1 MKVLN
6 VILIGAGD
14 RGNTYTRIMSE
25 MPEQFKVV
33 AVAEPNESRR
43 NRIRERHNIP
53 AEQCFKDWKDLL
65 ALGKI
70 ADVAIIATMDRQH
83 FEPTMKAIQLKYDIL
98 LEKPVSPNPK
108 ECIQI
113 AESAKENGVSILVC
127 HVLRYTQLFMTL
139 KNLIDDGKIEL
150 SVLEIK
156 GTEIKCLVVNGGKLG
171 NTRGVNIPDVHINMP
186 FISEKDADD
195 LKFGVEQ
202 GIDLVAASFVRSKQD
217 ILDMRSFLDSVGGK
231 EVKIIAKIEN
241 RFGIEYFDD
250 ILSVSDGIMVARGDM
265 GVEVPFEKLPAIQ
278 KKLIKK
284 CFLNGKMAI
293 TATQML
299 ESMIE
304 NASPTRAEISDVAN
318 AVFDSTSAVMLSG
331 ETAIGK
337 NPAAVVGVMAK
348 ICETAEKDAFKLGV
362 YDRLGQPGEHGSFTD
377 AICSAANVAANA
389 VGADAVIAV
398 TGSGDTARNMSK
410 YRPSVNIIGATY
422 NVKSY
427 HQLSVN
433 WGVIPLL
440 TERQAGTDELFSH
453 AVSKAMQ
460 NGLIRKGD
468 RTVITAGSPVGING
482 KTNTLKIVEA

>member
-1 MKVLN
+1 MRKTKIICTLGPACRDEKTLVGMIKNGMNVARLNFSHQTHDFHRENIETVKRVRKQLN
-6 VILIGAGD
+6 VPLAIMLDTKGPEIRTGVVEGDGVMLVTGNQFTLTTLPVVGDATRCYVNCDRLCECLKQGD
-14 RGNTYTRIMSE
+14 R
-25 MPEQFKVV
+25 V
-33 AVAEPNESRR
+33 
-43 NRIRERHNIP
+43 
-53 AEQCFKDWKDLL
+53 
-65 ALGKI
+65 
-70 ADVAIIATMDRQH
+70 
-83 FEPTMKAIQLKYDIL
+83 
-98 LEKPVSPNPK
+98 
-108 ECIQI
+108 
-113 AESAKENGVSILVC
+113 
-127 HVLRYTQLFMTL
+127 
-139 KNLIDDGKIEL
+139 LIDDGKIEL
-150 SVLEIK
+150 SVLDITN
-156 GTEIKCLVVNGGKLG
+156 TEIKCLIVNGGKLG

-186 FISEKDADD
+186 FISEKDASD

-202 GIDLVAASFVRSKQD
+202 GIDLVAASFVRTKQD
-217 ILDMRSFLDSVGGK
+217 VLDMRAYLDSVGGK
-231 EVKIIAKIEN
+231 DVKIIAKIEN

-278 KKLIKK
+278 KTLIKK

-348 ICETAEKDAFKLGV
+348 ICETAEKDAFKLGSYV
-362 YDRLGQPGEHGSFTD
+362 SFGEPGEHGSLTD

-398 TGSGDTARNMSK
+398 TDSGDTARNMSK
-410 YRPSVNIIGATY
+410 YRPNVSIIGATY
-422 NVKSY
+422 NMKSY

-433 WGVIPLL
+433 WGVIPML
-440 TERQAGTDELFSH
+440 TERQKNTDELFSH
-453 AVSKAMQ
+453 AVSKAVQ
-460 NGLIRKGD
+460 NGLLRKGD
-468 RTVITAGSPVGING
+468 KAVITAGSPVGISG
-482 KTNTLKIVEA
+482 KTNTLKIVEV